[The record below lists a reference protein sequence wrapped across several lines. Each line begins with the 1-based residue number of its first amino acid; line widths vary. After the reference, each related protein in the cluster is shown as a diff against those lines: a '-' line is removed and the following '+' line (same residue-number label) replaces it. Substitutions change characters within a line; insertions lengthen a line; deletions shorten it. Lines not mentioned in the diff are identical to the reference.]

1 MPRFGLITAQ
11 ECYRRALD
19 ARRMAVATGDPDE
32 KADFLAVEQ
41 GWLALA
47 RRYELDARLKANA
60 KVERDRESAESST
73 PLPVF

>member
-47 RRYELDARLKANA
+47 RRYEL
-60 KVERDRESAESST
+60 EREAEGERKSRT
-73 PLPVF
+73 GP